1 MKEKDMATAKMSKK
15 TATKKTATKKATVKT
30 AAKKAVAKK
39 TAVKKTVK
47 KPAGMKKGSKY
58 TCGVCGLAV
67 TVDTA
72 CGCGEAAHII
82 CCEKPMKMKK

>member
-1 MKEKDMATAKMSKK
+1 MKGKDMATAKM
-15 TATKKTATKKATVKT
+15 TKKTATKKATVKT
-30 AAKKAVAKK
+30 AANKTAAKK
-39 TAVKKTVK
+39 TATKT
-47 KPAGMKKGSKY
+47 AGMKKGSKY

-82 CCEKPMKMKK
+82 CCEKPMKMKR

>member
-1 MKEKDMATAKMSKK
+1 MSMKEKDMATAKISKK
-15 TATKKTATKKATVKT
+15 TVAKKATVKT
-30 AAKKAVAKK
+30 AANKTVAKK
-39 TAVKKTVK
+39 TATKT
-47 KPAGMKKGSKY
+47 AGMKKGSKY

-82 CCEKPMKMKK
+82 CCEKPMKMKR